1 MPTETELREPLR
13 HAAMRERN
21 LAVLL
26 GVIAA
31 HQPVTRARL
40 AALTGFTKTTVS
52 NLIAVLAEA
61 GLVREGDLLH
71 EGDRGRPGIGVA
83 VDGAG
88 AAGLG
93 LEVNV
98 DYLAAGV
105 LDLGRRVRH
114 RHLAAADNRD
124 RAPGEIAAALA
135 KLARQAADRAA
146 EQGLRVI
153 GATIALPGLVD
164 RGGKLRA
171 PNFGWREV
179 PAADFADL
187 GLSGLK
193 VPTGAENEANLAAL
207 GELWFGAGRSALGDF
222 VHVSGEI
229 GIGAGVVLGGR
240 LFRGAHGY
248 AGELGHLQV
257 DPDGEPCAC
266 GARGCLERVAGRDA
280 ILRAA
285 GLGDSPAGS
294 RAAGPLEPLSALTG
308 LLAAGDPAATE
319 AVRRA
324 ADALG
329 RALTAVVK
337 VLDPETIV
345 LGGIFSELA
354 EWTTPAVEA
363 ALRSGGLSRQMPA
376 VTVSSLGENAAVLG
390 AAGQVIERVYADPAL
405 LLR

>member
-1 MPTETELREPLR
+1 MR

-26 GVIAA
+26 GVIAT

-61 GLVREGDLLH
+61 GLVHDGDMLH

-83 VDGAG
+83 VNGAG
-88 AAGLG
+88 AAALG

-98 DYLAAGV
+98 DYLAAAV
-105 LDLGRRVRH
+105 LDLGRRVRY
-114 RHLAAADNRD
+114 RLVAAADNRN
-124 RAPGEIAAALA
+124 REPGEIAAALA
-135 KLARQAADRAA
+135 RLARQAADSAG
-146 EQGLRVI
+146 EQGLPVI

-164 RGGKLRA
+164 RAGMLRA
-171 PNFGWREV
+171 PNFPWRDV
-179 PAADFADL
+179 PAASFTDL

-193 VPTGAENEANLAAL
+193 LPTGAENEANLAAL
-207 GELWFGAGRSALGDF
+207 GELWFGAGRAALGDF

-229 GIGAGVVLGGR
+229 GIGAGVVINGR
-240 LFRGAHGY
+240 VFQGAHGY

-257 DPDGEPCAC
+257 DPAGEPCAC
-266 GARGCLERVAGRDA
+266 GARGCLERIAGRDA

-285 GLGDSPAGS
+285 GLGDSLAVGA
-294 RAAGPLEPLSALTG
+294 AAGPLEPLSALTA
-308 LLAAGDPAATE
+308 LLDVGDKAATE

-324 ADALG
+324 GDALG

-337 VLDPETIV
+337 MLDPDTIV
-345 LGGIFSELA
+345 LGGIFSALA
-354 EWTTPAVEA
+354 PWTTPSVEE
-363 ALRSGGLSRQMPA
+363 ALHAGGLYGQVPA
-376 VTVSSLGENAAVLG
+376 VVVSSLGENAAVLG
-390 AAGQVIERVYADPAL
+390 AAGQVIEHVYADPAL

>member
-1 MPTETELREPLR
+1 MPTEMREPMR

-26 GVIAA
+26 SVIAA
-31 HQPVTRARL
+31 HQPVTRAKL

-52 NLIAVLAEA
+52 NLIAVLADAE
-61 GLVREGDLLH
+61 LVHDGGMLH

-83 VDGAG
+83 VNGAG

-105 LDLGRRVRH
+105 LDLGRRVRY
-114 RHLAAADNRD
+114 RHLAAADNRN
-124 RAPGEIAAALA
+124 REPGEISASLA
-135 KLARQAADRAA
+135 RLARQAADSAA

-164 RGGKLRA
+164 RAGMLRA
-171 PNFGWREV
+171 PNFPWRDV
-179 PAADFADL
+179 PAASFAEL

-193 VPTGAENEANLAAL
+193 LPTGAENEANLAAL
-207 GELWFGAGRSALGDF
+207 GELWFGAGRAALGDF

-229 GIGAGVVLGGR
+229 GIGAGVVLNGR
-240 LFRGAHGY
+240 VFQGAHGC

-285 GLGDSPAGS
+285 GLGDSLAAS
-294 RAAGPLEPLSALTG
+294 ASAGPLEPLSALTK
-308 LLAAGDPAATE
+308 LLDTGDRAATE

-324 ADALG
+324 GDALG

-337 VLDPETIV
+337 VIDPDTIV
-345 LGGIFSELA
+345 LGGIFSALA
-354 EWTTPAVEA
+354 PWTTPSVEA
-363 ALRSGGLSRQMPA
+363 ALRAGGLYGQVPA
-376 VTVSSLGENAAVLG
+376 VAVSSLGENAAVLG
-390 AAGQVIERVYADPAL
+390 AAGQVIEHIYADPAL